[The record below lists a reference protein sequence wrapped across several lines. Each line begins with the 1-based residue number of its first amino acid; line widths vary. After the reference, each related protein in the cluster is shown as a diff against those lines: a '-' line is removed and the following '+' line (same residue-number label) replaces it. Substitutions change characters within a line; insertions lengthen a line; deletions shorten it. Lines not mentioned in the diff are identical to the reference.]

1 MDNLFPNEIHRRP
14 GFRLHKLEVYN
25 WGTFDSTTG
34 SVHLVRP
41 EGQTTLLVGQNESG
55 KSTLVDAL
63 LTLLVRP
70 VVRNY
75 NVAAG
80 GHKQDRDERSYIKG
94 AYGRFSRDEDNRGE
108 ARFLRP
114 NGSHYSALLACF
126 YNEDSNQL
134 FTVAVVLYLTGDGRA
149 EKVYCIAPSERSIA
163 DDLGGLKS
171 MDRLRQQIE
180 KRGFRATTSYTE
192 YHSWFVKM
200 TGVRPKA
207 MDIFNQTVAVKDIQS
222 LNRFIREHMLES
234 KPWGEKVASLL
245 SHFTQLSEA
254 HQSLVRVRRQA
265 ELLEPVAQAGV
276 EYREQASQLDHLQR
290 IVAAADTF
298 FRQKS
303 VEVLTPASEVIQRDL
318 EAIVTRKGRLGQE
331 IAEKQE
337 ECRRLKNEIE
347 QAGGERLRQ
356 IPLLI
361 EKHQSHVDTKRASS
375 HRYREALREAGIHEE
390 VLDQPTFTAVQART
404 PSLLRDISQQIAKH
418 SEGRD
423 ALVLECS
430 GIKATLRED
439 ESEFRALAQRQGN
452 LPEWMAALRRNLCAD
467 LGLPEKDLPFAA
479 EIISVKPEERAWE
492 SSIEMVLRGFALSL
506 LVPQRYY
513 HIVSRHV
520 DAKRLADGSGRGQRL
535 VYLRVGERTGSS
547 RQLPLHGQSLLRKLA
562 FRERHPLLPWVK
574 AELEERFDF
583 FCCDTPD
590 EFQAADGLAMTRN
603 RHVKFRGVRHEKDDR
618 DKIADPRYFVLG
630 WDNREK
636 RRRLAEEIARLTDR
650 RNQLDGRIA
659 QVEQKVTHLH
669 TREAALGRIQEF
681 KDFGEIDFAANEREI
696 AELLREKKA
705 LEEGSDAIRLL
716 KQRLG
721 KAEAA
726 EKGLQAARDKL
737 IGKET
742 ECGRQLKE
750 YASLIANAKKVLKE
764 RKADGTLA
772 HHAESFSDLEA
783 SFADQPLAPTT
794 LFHQETEFK
803 EARRAEI
810 ERLRQDIEPLKT
822 RVTTLMIRFL
832 RDFPGERE
840 DMEPQVAYLDSF
852 LDLRAHIEREDLP
865 RHEQRFKERLN
876 EKVTHEIGLLN
887 AALRTER
894 TEIESKIKLLNES
907 LRQLEYRPGTFMQL
921 EPKPVRD
928 TEIADFQNALNECL
942 AGTFEGTLEAD
953 EARYLRIEKLITNLR
968 EEQRWQEKVTDVRRW
983 FDFVARELDSA
994 TGGERAYYE
1003 DSAGQS
1009 GGAKAKLAFT
1019 ILVAAI
1025 AYQYD
1030 IPLDRPTSNRF
1041 HFVVVDEMFAKV
1053 DDQFAEYALRLF
1065 QKFGLQLLIV
1075 APLDAKACVTQPFV
1089 GSYIHV
1095 VKDVLTNQ
1103 SEAFS
1108 MTARE
1113 FEEVVAETAGDHRGN
1128 GSPLRGVRPR

>member
-1 MDNLFPNEIHRRP
+1 MDDLFPNSVNRRR
-14 GFRLHKLEVYN
+14 GFRLHKLEAYN
-25 WGTFDSTTG
+25 WGTFDSTSG

-41 EGQTTLLVGQNESG
+41 EGYTTLLIGQNGSG

-108 ARFLRP
+108 VQFLRP
-114 NGSHYSALLACF
+114 NGTYYSALLACF

-134 FTVAVVLYLTGDGRA
+134 FTVAVVLYLGSEGRA
-149 EKVYCIAPSERSIA
+149 EKLYCFASDERSIA

-180 KRGFRATTSYTE
+180 KRGFQVAKSYAE
-192 YHSWFVKM
+192 YHSWFAKM

-234 KPWGEKVASLL
+234 KPWGEKVESLL

-254 HQSLVRVRRQA
+254 HQSLVRVRRQD
-265 ELLEPVAQAGV
+265 ELLEPVAEAGIV
-276 EYREQASQLDHLQR
+276 YRKHEEELDYSQR
-290 IVAAADTF
+290 ILDAADSF

-303 VEVLTPASEVIQRDL
+303 VEVLGPACEGLKTDL
-318 EAIVTRKGRLGQE
+318 NGFVKMKERLSQE
-331 IAEKQE
+331 LAERQE
-337 ECRRLKNEIE
+337 ECRRLRNEIE

-361 EKHQSHVDTKRASS
+361 QNHQAQAAAKRDNDR
-375 HRYREALREAGIHEE
+375 RYRDALREARITDT
-390 VLDQPTFTAVQART
+390 VADQGGFATVSAKMPALQ
-404 PSLLRDISQQIAKH
+404 RDLKEQIAKRA
-418 SEGRD
+418 EQRD
-423 ALVLECS
+423 TLVPER
-430 GIKATLRED
+430 GDTIRRLRED
-439 ESEFRALAQRQGN
+439 ESELEALAKRQGN
-452 LPEWMAALRRNLCAD
+452 LPEWMAALRRELCAD
-467 LGLPEKDLPFAA
+467 LRLPEKELPFAA
-479 EIISVKPEERAWE
+479 EIISVRPEERDWE

-513 HIVSRHV
+513 HIVSRYV
-520 DAKRLADGSGRGQRL
+520 DANRVADGSGRGQRL
-535 VYLRVGERTGSS
+535 VYLRIGERAAVPA
-547 RQLPLHGQSLLRKLA
+547 RLPLHGQSLLRKLA
-562 FRERHPLLPWVK
+562 FREGHPLLPWVK

-583 FCCDTPD
+583 LCCDNL
-590 EFQAADGLAMTRN
+590 EQFQAADGLAITRN
-603 RHVKFRGVRHEKDDR
+603 RHVKYRGVRHEKDDR

-636 RRRLAEEIARLTDR
+636 RRCLAEEIKRLREQQDDLER
-650 RNQLDGRIA
+650 RIA
-659 QVEQKVTHLH
+659 KVEEQMDRLRAQETA
-669 TREAALGRIQEF
+669 TGRIQEF
-681 KDFGEIDFAANEREI
+681 TEFGQINFAAHDQEI
-696 AELLREKKA
+696 ADLLREKRT

-726 EKGLQAARDKL
+726 EKELQTARDKVV
-737 IGKET
+737 GKET
-742 ECGRQLKE
+742 ECDRQLME
-750 YASLIANAKKVLKE
+750 YERLTANAKKVLKE
-764 RKADGTLA
+764 RKADGSLA
-772 HHAESFSDLEA
+772 RHCASFSDLEA
-783 SFADQPLAPTT
+783 CFAGQTIVPAT
-794 LFHQETEFK
+794 LFDQEREFK
-803 EARRAEI
+803 ETRRAES
-810 ERLRQDIEPLKT
+810 ERLRQAIEPIRGKL
-822 RVTTLMIRFL
+822 TTAMNRFL
-832 RDFPGERE
+832 GAFPDERA
-840 DMEPQVAYLDSF
+840 DLQPQVEYLDSF
-852 LDLRAHIEREDLP
+852 LGLREQIQREDLP

-876 EKVTHEIGLLN
+876 EKVIHEIGLLN

-894 TEIESKIKLLNES
+894 NEIESKIRLLNES

-928 TEIADFQNALNECL
+928 AEIADFQNSLNECL

-953 EARYLRIEKLITNLR
+953 EARYLRIEKLIGRLR
-968 EEQRWQEKVTDVRRW
+968 EEQRWREKVTDVRRW
-983 FDFVARELDSA
+983 FDFVAREIDHA
-994 TGGERAYYE
+994 TGDERAYYE

-1009 GGAKAKLAFT
+1009 GGEKAKLAFT

-1030 IPLDRPTSNRF
+1030 IALDRPTSNRF
-1041 HFVVVDEMFAKV
+1041 HFVVVDEMFSKV
-1053 DDQFAEYALRLF
+1053 DDQHAEYALKLF
-1065 QKFGLQLLIV
+1065 EKFGLQLLIV

-1089 GSYIHV
+1089 GSYLHV
-1095 VKDVLTNQ
+1095 VKDVKTNQ
-1103 SEAFS
+1103 SEVYT
-1108 MTARE
+1108 MTARD
-1113 FEEVVAETAGDHRGN
+1113 FEEVVAESAGDHAGN
-1128 GSPLRGVRPR
+1128 GSARRGVRPR

>member
-1 MDNLFPNEIHRRP
+1 MDDLFQNEINRRP

-25 WGTFDSTTG
+25 WGTFDSTAG
-34 SVHLVRP
+34 SVHLIRP
-41 EGQTTLLVGQNESG
+41 EGQTALLVGQNESG

-80 GHKQDRDERSYIKG
+80 GRKQDRDERSYIKG
-94 AYGRFSRDEDNRGE
+94 AYGRSSRDEDNRGE
-108 ARFLRP
+108 VRFLRP
-114 NGSHYSALLACF
+114 KGTHYSALLACF
-126 YNEDSNQL
+126 YNEDTNQL
-134 FTVAVVLYLTGDGRA
+134 LTVAVVLYLAGDGDVK
-149 EKVYCIAPSERSIA
+149 KVYCIAPSERSIA
-163 DDLGGLKS
+163 DDLSGLKN

-222 LNRFIREHMLES
+222 LNRFIREHMLET
-234 KPWGEKVASLL
+234 KPWGEKVTSLL

-265 ELLEPVAQAGV
+265 ELLEPVAQAGT

-290 IVAAADTF
+290 ILAAADSF

-303 VEVLTPASEVIQRDL
+303 VEILTPASEALQRDL
-318 EAIVTRKGRLGQE
+318 DAIATRKGRLGQE
-331 IAEKQE
+331 LAEKQE

-347 QAGGERLRQ
+347 QVGGDRLRQ

-361 EKHQSHVDTKRASS
+361 ENHQSHVDTKRASS
-375 HRYREALREAGIHEE
+375 RRYLEALREAGIQEE
-390 VLDQPTFTAVQART
+390 VLDQPTFAAVQART
-404 PSLLRDISQQIAKH
+404 PSLLHDISQQIAKH

-423 ALVLECS
+423 TMVLECG

-439 ESEFRALAQRQGN
+439 ENELRALQRQGN

-467 LGLPEKDLPFAA
+467 LGLHEKDLLFAA

-492 SSIEMVLRGFALSL
+492 PSIEMVLRSFALSL

-520 DAKRLADGSGRGQRL
+520 DAKRLADGNGRGQRL
-535 VYLRVGERTGSS
+535 VYLCVGERTGSS
-547 RQLPLHGQSLLRKLA
+547 RRLPLHGQSLLRKLA
-562 FRERHPLLPWVK
+562 FREGHPLLPWVN

-583 FCCDTPD
+583 VCCDTLD

-636 RRRLAEEIARLTDR
+636 RRRLAEEITRLTEQRDQLDR
-650 RNQLDGRIA
+650 RISK
-659 QVEQKVTHLH
+659 VEQQATRLH
-669 TREAALGRIQEF
+669 AREAALGRIQEF
-681 KDFGEIDFAANEREI
+681 KDFGEIDFAAHEREI
-696 AELLREKKA
+696 AELLREKKK
-705 LEEGSDAIRLL
+705 LEDGSDAIRFL

-726 EKGLQAARDKL
+726 EKGLQAARDKV
-737 IGKET
+737 IGQET
-742 ECGRQLKE
+742 ECGGQLKD
-750 YASLIANAKKVLKE
+750 YSRLIANAKKILKE

-772 HHAESFSDLEA
+772 HHAESFTDLEA
-783 SFADQPLAPTT
+783 WFAGQPLASAT
-794 LFHQETEFK
+794 LFEQEREFK
-803 EARRAEI
+803 DARHAEI
-810 ERLRQDIEPLKT
+810 ERLRKEIEPLKS
-822 RVTTLMIRFL
+822 RVTKLMIRFL
-832 RDFPGERE
+832 SEFPGERE
-840 DMEPQVAYLDSF
+840 DFEPQVEYLDSF
-852 LDLRAHIEREDLP
+852 LDLLAKIEREDLP

-894 TEIESKIKLLNES
+894 NEIESKIKLLNNS

-953 EARYLRIEKLITNLR
+953 EARYLRIEKLITRLR

-983 FDFVARELDSA
+983 FDFVACELDSA
-994 TGGERAYYE
+994 TGGELQYIE

-1030 IPLDRPTSNRF
+1030 IPLDRPTSSRF

-1053 DDQFAEYALRLF
+1053 DDQYAEYALRLF

-1075 APLDAKACVTQPFV
+1075 APLDAKACVTQPYV

-1095 VKDVLTNQ
+1095 VKDVLTSQ
-1103 SEAFS
+1103 SEVFS

-1113 FEEVVAETAGDHRGN
+1113 FEEVVAESVGDHRGN
-1128 GSPLRGVRPR
+1128 GSPVRGIRPR

>member
-1 MDNLFPNEIHRRP
+1 MDDLFPNSVNRRP

-25 WGTFDSTTG
+25 WGTFDSTSG

-41 EGQTTLLVGQNESG
+41 EGYTTLLIGQNGSG

-108 ARFLRP
+108 VQFLRP
-114 NGSHYSALLACF
+114 SNTHYSALLACF
-126 YNEDSNQL
+126 YNEDDNQL
-134 FTVAVVLYLTGDGRA
+134 FTVAVVLYLTSEGRA
-149 EKVYCIAPSERSIA
+149 EKLYCFASDERSIA

-180 KRGFRATTSYTE
+180 KRGFQVAKSYAE

-234 KPWGEKVASLL
+234 KPWGEKVESLL
-245 SHFTQLSEA
+245 NHFTQLSEA
-254 HQSLVRVRRQA
+254 HQSLVRVRRQD
-265 ELLEPVAQAGV
+265 ELLEPVAQAGGV
-276 EYREQASQLDHLQR
+276 YREHEKKLDYSQR
-290 IVAAADTF
+290 ILDAADSF

-303 VEVLTPASEVIQRDL
+303 VEVLAPACKTLQTELDG
-318 EAIVTRKGRLGQE
+318 IVKTKERLSQE
-331 IAEKQE
+331 LAERQE

-361 EKHQSHVDTKRASS
+361 QNHQSQATTKQDNNR
-375 HRYREALREAGIHEE
+375 RYHDALREAGIAEK
-390 VLDQPTFTAVQART
+390 VADQAAFAAVQAKT
-404 PSLLRDISQQIAKH
+404 PSLQRDLMEQIVKR
-418 SEGRD
+418 SEERD
-423 ALVLECS
+423 TLIPDR
-430 GIKATLRED
+430 GDTIRRLRED
-439 ESEFRALAQRQGN
+439 ESELEALSKRQGN
-452 LPEWMAALRRNLCAD
+452 LPEWMASLRRDLCAD
-467 LGLPEKDLPFAA
+467 LRLPERELPFAA
-479 EIISVKPEERAWE
+479 EIISVKPEERDWE
-492 SSIEMVLRGFALSL
+492 SSIEMVLHGFALSL

-513 HIVSRHV
+513 HIVSRYV
-520 DAKRLADGSGRGQRL
+520 DTNRVADSSGRGQRL
-535 VYLRVGERTGSS
+535 VYLRVAERTGSPA
-547 RQLPLHGQSLLRKLA
+547 RLPLHGQSLLRKLA
-562 FRERHPLLPWVK
+562 FREGHPLLPWVK

-583 FCCDTPD
+583 LCCDTL
-590 EFQAADGLAMTRN
+590 EQFQAADGLALTRN
-603 RHVKFRGVRHEKDDR
+603 RHVRFRGVRHEKDDR

-636 RRRLAEEIARLTDR
+636 RRCLAEEIKRLSDR
-650 RNQLDGRIA
+650 RDELERRIA
-659 QVEQKVTHLH
+659 QVEQQVARLRA
-669 TREAALGRIQEF
+669 RETALGKIQ
-681 KDFGEIDFAANEREI
+681 DFTDFTQINFATHQQEI
-696 AELLREKKA
+696 AELLREKTT

-726 EKGLQAARDKL
+726 EKGLQAARDKV

-742 ECGRQLKE
+742 ECGRQLTE
-750 YASLIANAKKVLKE
+750 YERLIANAKKVLKE
-764 RKADGTLA
+764 RKADGTFA
-772 HHAESFSDLEA
+772 HHSKSFSDLEA
-783 SFADQPLAPTT
+783 CFADQPLAPAT
-794 LFHQETEFK
+794 LFDQEREFK
-803 EARRAEI
+803 EARRAESQ
-810 ERLRQDIEPLKT
+810 RLRQDIEPMKT
-822 RVTTLMIRFL
+822 RLTTAMNRFL
-832 RDFPGERE
+832 RDFPDERA
-840 DMEPQVAYLDSF
+840 DLQPQVEYLVSF
-852 LDLRAHIEREDLP
+852 VELREQIQREDLP

-876 EKVTHEIGLLN
+876 EKVIHEIGLLN

-894 TEIESKIKLLNES
+894 NEIESKIRLLNES

-928 TEIADFQNALNECL
+928 AEIAEFQNSLNECL

-953 EARYLRIEKLITNLR
+953 EARYLRIEKLIARLR
-968 EEQRWQEKVTDVRRW
+968 EEQRWRDKVTDVRRW
-983 FDFVARELDSA
+983 FDFVAREIDHA
-994 TGGERAYYE
+994 TGDERAYYE

-1009 GGAKAKLAFT
+1009 GGEKAKLAFT

-1030 IPLDRPTSNRF
+1030 IALDRPTSNRL
-1041 HFVVVDEMFAKV
+1041 HFVVVDEMFSKV
-1053 DDQFAEYALRLF
+1053 DDQHAEYALKLF
-1065 QKFGLQLLIV
+1065 EKFGLQLLIV

-1089 GSYIHV
+1089 GSYLHV
-1095 VKDVLTNQ
+1095 VKDVKTNQ
-1103 SEAFS
+1103 SEVFT

-1113 FEEVVAETAGDHRGN
+1113 FEEVVAESVGDHTGN

>member
-1 MDNLFPNEIHRRP
+1 MDDQFPNAINCRP

-25 WGTFDSTTG
+25 WGTFDSTNG

-41 EGQTTLLVGQNESG
+41 NGQTALLVGQNESG
-55 KSTLVDAL
+55 KSTLVDAM

-70 VVRNY
+70 GTRNY

-94 AYGRFSRDEDNRGE
+94 AYGRSSRDEDNRGE
-108 ARFLRP
+108 VRFLRP
-114 NGSHYSALLACF
+114 KGSHYSALLACF
-126 YNEDSNQL
+126 YNEDVNQL
-134 FTVAVVLYLTGDGRA
+134 FTVAVILYLTGDGSVD
-149 EKVYCIAPSERSIA
+149 KVYCIAPSERSIA
-163 DDLGGLKS
+163 EDLGGFKN
-171 MDRLRQQIE
+171 MERLRQQIE
-180 KRGFRATTSYTE
+180 KRGFRATKSYTE
-192 YHSWFVKM
+192 YYSWFMKM

-222 LNRFIREHMLES
+222 LNRFIREHMLEA

-254 HQSLVRVRRQA
+254 HQSLVRVRRQG
-265 ELLEPVAQAGV
+265 ELLEPVAQTGA
-276 EYREQASQLDHLQR
+276 EYREQASQLDRLQR
-290 IVAAADTF
+290 ILAAADTF

-303 VEVLTPASEVIQRDL
+303 VDILIPASDALHRDL
-318 EAIVTRKGRLGQE
+318 ESLAARKGRLGQE
-331 IAEKQE
+331 LAEKQE

-361 EKHQSHVDTKRASS
+361 QNHQSQADMKRTSNQ
-375 HRYREALREAGIHEE
+375 RYHEALREAGIPQE
-390 VLDQPTFTAVQART
+390 VLDQSAFAAVQAKT
-404 PSLLRDISQQIAKH
+404 PLLLCGISEQLAKD
-418 SEGRD
+418 SAERD
-423 ALVLECS
+423 ALVGEYGS
-430 GIKATLRED
+430 IRATLRES
-439 ESEFRALAQRQGN
+439 ESELRALAQRQSN
-452 LPEWMAALRRNLCAD
+452 LPEWTAVLRRNLCAD
-467 LGLPEKDLPFAA
+467 LGLSERDLPFAA

-492 SSIEMVLRGFALSL
+492 PSIEMVLRGFALSL

-513 HIVSRHV
+513 HIVSRYV
-520 DAKRLADGSGRGQRL
+520 DAMRVADSSNRGQRL
-535 VYLRVGERTGSS
+535 VYLRVGERTGPS
-547 RQLPLHGQSLLRKLA
+547 RRSPLHGQSLLRKLVY
-562 FRERHPLLPWVK
+562 REGNPLLPWVK

-583 FCCDTPD
+583 LCCDTLD
-590 EFQAADGLAMTRN
+590 EFETADGLAMTRN
-603 RHVKFRGVRHEKDDR
+603 RHVKYRGVRHEKDDR
-618 DKIADPRYFVLG
+618 DKMTDPRYFVLG

-636 RRRLAEEIARLTDR
+636 RRHLTEEITRLTER
-650 RNQLDGRIA
+650 RDQLERRIA
-659 QVEQKVTHLH
+659 QVEQQATYLRV
-669 TREAALGRIQEF
+669 RAAALTRVQEF
-681 KDFGEIDFAANEREI
+681 TDFGEIDFAAHEREI
-696 AELLREKKA
+696 AELRREKKTM
-705 LEEGSDAIRLL
+705 ENGSDAIRIL
-716 KQRLG
+716 KQRLE
-721 KAEAA
+721 KAETA
-726 EKGLQAARDKL
+726 EKGLQDARDL
-737 IGKET
+737 VIGEET
-742 ECGRQLKE
+742 ACNRQLEE
-750 YASLIANAKKVLKE
+750 YGRLITNAQKILKE
-764 RKADGTLA
+764 RKADGTLL
-772 HHAESFSDLEA
+772 HHAESFADLEA
-783 SFADQPLAPTT
+783 WFTDRPLAPAT
-794 LFHQETEFK
+794 LFDQEGEFK

-810 ERLRQDIEPLKT
+810 ERLRQAIEPLKT
-822 RVTTLMIRFL
+822 KVTNLMIRFL

-840 DMEPQVAYLDSF
+840 DLEPHVDYLDSF
-852 LDLRAHIEREDLP
+852 LELWAHIAREDLP

-894 TEIESKIKLLNES
+894 NEIESKIKLLNES

-928 TEIADFQNALNECL
+928 AEIADFQNSLNECL

-953 EARYLRIEKLITNLR
+953 EARYLRIEKLITKLR

-983 FDFVARELDSA
+983 FDFVAREIDSA

-1030 IPLDRPTSNRF
+1030 IPLDRPTSSRF

-1053 DDQFAEYALRLF
+1053 DDQYADYALRLF

-1075 APLDAKACVTQPFV
+1075 APLDAKACVTQPYV

-1108 MTARE
+1108 MTARD
-1113 FEEVVAETAGDHRGN
+1113 FEEVVVESAGNHRGN
-1128 GSPLRGVRPR
+1128 GSSRRVVHPR